1 MSDIV
6 LYETTGF
13 PNPGRIRAALAE
25 KNALGCVSF
34 VEVDVMNL
42 EHRTPEFYE
51 KNPLGAVPVLKTAEG
66 IFLAEC
72 TAITEYIDGT
82 FAGPSL
88 IGDLPLQRAVT
99 QMMQRRAE
107 SMVLD
112 AATSYFHHATPG
124 LGEKLETHPCPPW
137 GELQKAQL
145 YRGLDYFDCV
155 LAKTPFVAGDVF
167 TMADIT
173 LFYGLAFMDFC
184 HLPIPD
190 TTTHLLAWRLTQQAR
205 PCFA

>member
-1 MSDIV
+1 MGDIV

-13 PNPGRIRAALAE
+13 PNPARIRAALTE
-25 KNALGCVSF
+25 KNGLGCVSF

-42 EHRTPEFYE
+42 EHRTPEFYD
-51 KNPLGAVPVLKTAEG
+51 KNPLGTVPVLKTAEG
-66 IFLAEC
+66 LFLSES

-82 FAGPSL
+82 FSGPSL
-88 IGDLPLQRAVT
+88 IGETPIQRALT

-124 LGEKLETHPCPPW
+124 LGETLETDPCPAW
-137 GELQKAQL
+137 GEKQKKAL
-145 YRGLDYFDCV
+145 YQGLIYFDGV
-155 LAKTPFVAGDVF
+155 LAKSPFVAGDVF
-167 TMADIT
+167 SMADIT

-184 HLPIPD
+184 NLPIPD
-190 TTTHLLAWRLTQQAR
+190 ELTHLTAWRLKQKAR
-205 PCFA
+205 PCFL